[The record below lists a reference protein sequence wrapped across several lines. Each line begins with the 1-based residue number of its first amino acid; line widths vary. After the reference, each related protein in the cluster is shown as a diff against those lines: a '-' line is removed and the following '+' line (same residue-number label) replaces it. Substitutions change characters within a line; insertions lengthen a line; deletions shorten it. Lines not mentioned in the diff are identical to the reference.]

1 MQFISSSSRPLVLLS
16 ISALLALTLGC
27 KTTPE
32 AKKPSYVFPAQGT
45 AATAATAWFDGEE
58 EAAMSLASE
67 EASVEELLI
76 AAEATFW
83 RGDVERAFELH
94 ADLLENH
101 HAHPLARFSA
111 ARLHD
116 LHDDVIDFHDRI
128 RPILAKTTYK
138 SVHPL
143 TASYLSMIGQ
153 RVAWRDWHVAQK
165 AEEFNANEQGLP
177 LRWMGTPRLSTFRLG
192 DFDRSFAPETEAQL
206 AATYTAPVYAEA
218 HPSNIEKSQHHIFSN
233 ISLSPDFP
241 GTGIYYMETFA
252 TVDSDK
258 DEVYWVF
265 GNSAGA
271 MRLWI
276 DGKEVFTRA
285 ENDYGT
291 GKRWRRVKL
300 SPGTHRILVKL
311 AYQSSYRDWFDL
323 NFLNPD
329 ATALQGSKLTFAEH
343 PAGAVEGEVAFLSD
357 AKKPSQLEPLLV
369 SPEETSKASDVA
381 LYLTALAANYDREP
395 NYFDPALDALLERH
409 PNFAAGHGLR
419 SAQVKTLWE
428 VPSKLRDANALSE
441 LRKAHELDPDSLYYT
456 MNLANWLKD
465 KGKDREVRELLE
477 AARDGATTD
486 ENGTKRLRHIQPL
499 HIWAR
504 YLEEQGWDTSA
515 EEAWSNA
522 LALAPSDCTA
532 ASKVQALRYE
542 RADYV
547 KPEEITSRAD
557 ACPTLEARWINAL
570 PEAYDEKL
578 EIKKRNA
585 ARYPYDATRQW
596 NYAEALIDAGEMEAA
611 EQHVKDALVR
621 IPSSAQLYY
630 KLSDLALSSPEQGKD
645 VAREWLEKAIE
656 EDGNSGWIT
665 WRKATLEGDTP
676 LSDLMQDGPALARSI
691 AEADP
696 VIAPSPETPE
706 EGETSEASTTEA
718 EPASPPKTRTAGDEA
733 YYAIDFA
740 ATRYFD
746 DGASLSLTHTMVR
759 VMNKSAIDRF
769 AEVSIPSGARVL
781 VARTVKQDGSTV
793 VPEQTPG
800 KQTLSMPGLAPGDFI
815 ELAYLDFDS
824 PSAISN
830 TSHNGTRFFFKMSD
844 ISSLRSEFVVIN
856 PAKNFLR
863 RNDAPEAQPF
873 EYHGQ
878 PAVRFLR
885 TDSPRPRSEPY
896 SVSSD
901 EFLPWVQMYS
911 TGTTTDMF
919 ELGRRTMQETLRDS
933 AKVSEQVEKQ
943 FAAWLT
949 DARKR
954 IDPSQEDARDRLV
967 RDLFYQVN
975 AYFTSHSGGMSQD
988 ISHAILT
995 REGNPM
1001 VVLETLYQKLGFETE
1016 IYLVKD
1022 RYATPIEHPTNELSA
1037 YSDPILYIKMPDS
1050 GEEHWVIPN
1059 NQDAMFGAIG
1069 DALRGQ
1075 PAVCITCDTASKKT
1089 IPLDS
1094 PLARYDSRDM
1104 DIEAALDT
1112 KGTLKGVATQV
1123 YDGPS
1128 ANYGR
1133 ALLRQQTEETKRGK
1147 FIEALLSEHIPGA
1160 VVTKYEIQQAT
1171 DPDAPLTFVIE
1182 FEREQFARVDG
1193 NNLVLE
1199 AALFRQPVASVYG
1212 TLSTRVLP
1220 LMIGRARHFDD
1231 ALRIKLPEGMSPS
1244 LRSKSG
1250 SWSLDSSFG
1259 EYRRVVQTEDGVLE
1273 ISQQIDVPVQRV
1285 APESYPQFQ
1294 KWAIAVE
1301 QSSIL
1306 LLELAE

>member
-1 MQFISSSSRPLVLLS
+1 MQFISSSSRSLTLVG
-16 ISALLALTLGC
+16 IAALLTLTLGC
-27 KTTPE
+27 KTSTE
-32 AKKPSYVFPAQGT
+32 AQKPAYAFPTQGT
-45 AATAATAWFDGEE
+45 AVTAATAWFDGDE

-67 EASVEELLI
+67 GASVEELLI

-94 ADLLENH
+94 AALLENN
-101 HAHPLARFSA
+101 ASHPLARFSA

-128 RPILAKTTYK
+128 RPILAKINYGST
-138 SVHPL
+138 HPL

-153 RVAWRDWHVAQK
+153 RVAWRSWHVEQKEAQ
-165 AEEFNANEQGLP
+165 FNADEQGLP
-177 LRWMGTPRLSTFRLG
+177 LRWTGTPRLSTFRLG
-192 DFDRSFAPETEAQL
+192 DFDRSFSPETEAQL
-206 AATYTAPVYAEA
+206 AKSYTAPVYAEA
-218 HPSNIEKSQHHIFSN
+218 HPSNIEDSQRYIFSN
-233 ISLSPDFP
+233 ISLSPNFP
-241 GTGIYYMETFA
+241 GSGIYYMETFA

-276 DGKEVFTRA
+276 DGEEVFTRD
-285 ENDYGT
+285 EGDYGT

-323 NFLNPD
+323 NFLNPA
-329 ATALQGSKLTFAEH
+329 ATAIQGSKLTFAEA
-343 PAGAVEGEVAFLSD
+343 PTSEVSGKVAFLSEV
-357 AKKPSQLEPLLV
+357 KKPSQLEPLLIR
-369 SPEETSKASDVA
+369 PDATSKASDVA
-381 LYLTALAANYDREP
+381 LYLTALAANYDREAD
-395 NYFDPALDALLERH
+395 YFDPAMNTLLERH
-409 PNFAAGHGLR
+409 PKFAAGHGLK

-428 VPSKLRDANALSE
+428 VPSKLRDANALAE

-477 AARDGATTD
+477 AARDGATT
-486 ENGTKRLRHIQPL
+486 EVNGQKRLRHIQPL

-515 EEAWSNA
+515 EEAWSAA
-522 LALAPSDCTA
+522 LSLAPSDCTA
-532 ASKVQALRYE
+532 ASKVQSLRYE

-547 KPEEITSRAD
+547 EPSEITPRAD
-557 ACPTLEARWINAL
+557 ACPTLEARWLNTL
-570 PEAYDEKL
+570 PESYDEKL
-578 EIKKRNA
+578 ALKKRDA
-585 ARYPYDATRQW
+585 ARYPYDVTRQW
-596 NYAEALIDAGEMEAA
+596 NYAEALFDAGDAA
-611 EQHVKDALVR
+611 AARQQIADALAR
-621 IPSSAQLYY
+621 IPHSQQLYY
-630 KLSDLALSSPEQGKD
+630 KLSDLALGTPGQGKEA
-645 VAREWLEKAIE
+645 AREWLEKATE
-656 EDGNSGWIT
+656 EDGNSGWII
-665 WRKATLEGDTP
+665 WRMATLEGDTP
-676 LSDLMQDGPALARSI
+676 LADLMQDGPALAKSI
-691 AEADP
+691 ATADP
-696 VIAPSPETPE
+696 VIAPSPDTPE
-706 EGETSEASTTEA
+706 GEASEASTTEEA
-718 EPASPPKTRTAGDEA
+718 PASPPKTRTAGDEA

-740 ATRYFD
+740 ATHYLE
-746 DGASLSLTHTMVR
+746 DGASLTLTHTMVR

-769 AEVSIPSGARVL
+769 AEVSIPGGARVL

-800 KQTLSMPGLAPGDFI
+800 KETLSMPGLAPGDFI
-815 ELAYLDFDS
+815 ELAYLDFNS

-830 TSHNGTRFFFKMSD
+830 TNHSGTRFFFKMSD

-856 PAKNFLR
+856 PAKDFLR

-911 TGTTTDMF
+911 SGTTTDTF
-919 ELGRRTMQETLRDS
+919 ELGRRNMQETIRDS
-933 AKVSEQVEKQ
+933 SKISRQVEEQ
-943 FAAWLT
+943 FRAWLG
-949 DARKR
+949 DAKKR
-954 IDPSQEDARDRLV
+954 IGPSQEDARDRLV
-967 RDLFYQVN
+967 KDLFYQVN
-975 AYFTSHSGGMSQD
+975 AYFTSHSGSMSQD

-1001 VVLETLYQKLGFETE
+1001 VVLETLYQRLGFETE

-1022 RYATPIEHPTNELSA
+1022 RYATPLEHPTNELGA
-1037 YSDPILYIKMPDS
+1037 YSDPVLYIKMPDS
-1050 GEEHWVIPN
+1050 GEEHWVIPS
-1059 NQDAMFGAIG
+1059 NQDAMFGAIS

-1075 PAVCITCDTASKKT
+1075 PAVCITCSEASKKI

-1094 PLARYDSRDM
+1094 PHARYDSRDM
-1104 DIEAALDT
+1104 DIEAELDA

-1160 VVTKYEIQQAT
+1160 TVTNYEIQQAAN
-1171 DPDAPLTFVIE
+1171 PDAPLTFVIE

-1193 NNLVLE
+1193 ANLVLE

-1212 TLSTRVLP
+1212 TLSTRTLP
-1220 LMIGRARHFDD
+1220 LMLGRARHFDD
-1231 ALRIKLPEGMSPS
+1231 TLRVKLPAGMNPN

-1250 SWSLDSSFG
+1250 SWSLDSGFG
-1259 EYRRVVQTEDGVLE
+1259 EYRRAVQTENGVLE
-1273 ISQQIDVPVQRV
+1273 VSQQIDVPVQRV
-1285 APESYPQFQ
+1285 ETKAYPQFQ
-1294 KWAIAVE
+1294 QWAIAVE
-1301 QSSIL
+1301 QSSVL
-1306 LLELAE
+1306 LLELTK